1 MTAPSWSDAKWVD
14 EVNDKLGVSLEPSR
28 MSGARFANLCRRAAE
43 WNMIDP
49 ETVNVE
55 AGQAMFRDTRT
66 AVNLLIADA
75 MARSV
80 WRRLWA
86 RLFG

>member
-14 EVNDKLGVSLEPSR
+14 QVNDRLGVNLEPSR
-28 MSGARFANLCRRAAE
+28 MSGVRFAGICRRSEE

-55 AGQAMFRDTRT
+55 AAQEMFRDMRT
-66 AVNLLIADA
+66 AVNLLIADS
-75 MARSV
+75 MARSF
-80 WRRLWA
+80 WRRIRA
-86 RLFG
+86 KVFG